1 MAKASFHAT
10 LSKLVD
16 RERAEDLFPPLAYD
30 PDTKLFMVEGN
41 PEKGSFLS
49 ACLVGNPLYG
59 ADDSTVERLRSTLA
73 GSYPPGTMIQ
83 ISLLSTPDIEPWI
96 ADYTN
101 KRINLS
107 FNEEISKAQKE
118 ILERHVA
125 NRSNFIMSG
134 AKEPICKGS
143 KLLNTMTLVI
153 TISVPCSLIPTEKEM
168 SSVNELINKMNE
180 GLSSINVYVERID
193 AGEYLALTRRIFSMC
208 SNKYDDSYDD
218 NTLLREQILSP
229 GDSIDVGQKDI
240 HINDNLVRVLSVRQ
254 FPRQTSFAIMGML
267 IGDPNGVN
275 NQLTLPWMMSLT
287 IHYPNQR
294 TKSGAVRNK
303 SQMINY
309 QAYGPMLRFIPRL
322 AYKKHGFDT
331 LIHAMEDGEMVVEM
345 NFSLALFAPKGKE
358 VQLDNL
364 AGAVKTYY
372 SMYQLEMAEEK
383 YIAWPVFWNMI
394 PMFPSSDSIK
404 NLHRYKTMGIK
415 HAIQFAPLVGE
426 WRGTKDGSA
435 MILTS
440 RRGQPMMFDLFDSP
454 TNYNGIVFAES
465 GAGKSFFTQQ
475 MIMDY
480 LSTGARV
487 WVCDVGRSYEKLS
500 NVVDGEFIE
509 FSERSQICLNPFTHV
524 QDIDEESDLLK
535 SIVAKMA
542 SPSAS
547 LDDFLVARIEEAIR
561 AVWGRLGN
569 SMTVTDIW
577 DYLLQQEDTRLR
589 DLGGMLFPW
598 TKHGSYGN
606 WFNGE
611 NNLQFNN
618 NFIVLELEELKNKK
632 QLQQVVLLMII
643 SMIQHDMYISGSES
657 DKKKILIIDEA
668 WDLLDDP
675 GVAKFMEHGYR
686 RFRKYGGA
694 SIIVTQSIS
703 DLYNSNNGRAITENS
718 AHQFILQQKTET
730 IANAEKEGM
739 LVVEPYA
746 FKMMKGVH
754 TLPGVYSEI
763 MINAPAGWGIA
774 RLVVDRFSQ
783 VMFSTSGK
791 ERTQVL
797 NDIHNGV
804 SAVKAIEQ
812 YIEREQ
818 SQSSE

>member
-1 MAKASFHAT
+1 MAKSSFHAT
-10 LSKLVD
+10 LSNLVE

-30 PDTKLFMVEGN
+30 PDTKLFLVEGN
-41 PEKGSFLS
+41 PDKGSFLS

-73 GSYPPGTMIQ
+73 GNYPPGTMIQ
-83 ISLLSTPDIEPWI
+83 INLLSTPDIEPWV

-107 FNEEISKAQKE
+107 FNDKISQAQKE

-125 NRSNFIMSG
+125 NRSSFIQAG
-134 AKEPICKGS
+134 AKEPIYKGS
-143 KLLNTMTLVI
+143 KLLNNMTLVI
-153 TISVPCSLIPTEKEM
+153 TITVPCSLIPTDKEM
-168 SSVNELINKMNE
+168 SSTNELINKLNE
-180 GLSSINVYVERID
+180 GLGSINVYVERVD
-193 AGEYLALTRRIFSMC
+193 AGEYLGLVRRIFSMC
-208 SNKYDDSYDD
+208 DGSAYDNSYDDS
-218 NTLLREQILSP
+218 TLLREQILSP
-229 GDSIDVGQKDI
+229 GDNIDVGQKDI
-240 HINDNLVRVLSVRQ
+240 HINDNLVRVMSVRQ
-254 FPRQTSFAIMGML
+254 FPRQTSFAIMGAL

-287 IHYPNQR
+287 IHYPDQR
-294 TKSGAVRNK
+294 AKCASVRNK
-303 SQMINY
+303 SQLINY

-331 LIHAMEDGEMVVEM
+331 LIHSMEDGEMVVEM
-345 NFSLALFAPKGKE
+345 NFSLALFAPKNKQA
-358 VQLDNL
+358 QLDNL
-364 AGAVKTYY
+364 AGSVKTYY
-372 SMYQLEMAEEK
+372 SMYQLEIAEEK
-383 YIAWPVFWNMI
+383 YIAWPVFWNMV

-404 NLHRYKTMGIK
+404 NLHRYKSMGVK
-415 HAIQFAPLVGE
+415 HAVQFAPLVGE
-426 WRGTKDGSA
+426 WRGTQDGSA
-435 MILTS
+435 MLMTS
-440 RRGQPMMFDLFDSP
+440 RRGQPVMFDLYDSP
-454 TNYNGIVFAES
+454 TNFNGIVFAES

-480 LSTGARV
+480 LSTGSRV

-524 QDIDEESDLLK
+524 RDIDEESDLLK

-547 LDDFLVARIEEAIR
+547 LDDFLVARIEESIR

-569 SMTVTDIW
+569 NMTVTDIW
-577 DYLLQQEDTRLR
+577 DYLLQQEDPRLR

-598 TKHGSYGN
+598 TRSGSYGS
-606 WFNGE
+606 WFEGE

-643 SMIQHDMYISGSES
+643 SMIQHDMYLSGS
-657 DKKKILIIDEA
+657 DMKKILIIDEA

-703 DLYNSNNGRAITENS
+703 DLYSSNNGRAITENS
-718 AHQFILQQKTET
+718 AHQFVLQQKTET

-763 MINAPAGWGIA
+763 MINAPAGWGIS

-797 NDIHNGV
+797 SDMHKGD

-812 YIEREQ
+812 YIENE
-818 SQSSE
+818 